1 MTFKYNFVKM
11 FYCGIKID
19 DMKLI
24 HEICNIFTD
33 EELNTAQL
41 AGNDRLQIPDFGPV
55 HHKLV
60 NQVWK
65 NFSVFIILFYLKASF
80 PKR

>member
-1 MTFKYNFVKM
+1 M

-33 EELNTAQL
+33 EELELDYNRIELDLVYTQFHLVQFSKHQLKVKMLKSVNT
-41 AGNDRLQIPDFGPV
+41 V
-55 HHKLV
+55 
-60 NQVWK
+60 
-65 NFSVFIILFYLKASF
+65 
-80 PKR
+80 